1 MRDHPEIANGFTKG
15 KKVEY
20 DALWDRLTAELNKN
34 GPPKECSDWKK
45 VKSEHYKKLVSCTV
59 ITPCLAYFSHG

>member
-45 VKSEHYKKLVSCTV
+45 VNSEHYKKMVSCIV
-59 ITPCLAYFSHG
+59 VTPCLL